1 MQSEILFPAKSRKQP
16 TAVARVPISSN
27 NRLAHRARMEC
38 AQLLREPYIAVA
50 SELDRQIR
58 LNNDARIIG
67 TFFVA
72 LTHYQICFYI

>member
-38 AQLLREPYIAVA
+38 AQLLREPQIAVA
-50 SELDRQIR
+50 PELLRQI
-58 LNNDARIIG
+58 G
-67 TFFVA
+67 TTLLSVTFRTDLVHS
-72 LTHYQICFYI
+72 HYDTS